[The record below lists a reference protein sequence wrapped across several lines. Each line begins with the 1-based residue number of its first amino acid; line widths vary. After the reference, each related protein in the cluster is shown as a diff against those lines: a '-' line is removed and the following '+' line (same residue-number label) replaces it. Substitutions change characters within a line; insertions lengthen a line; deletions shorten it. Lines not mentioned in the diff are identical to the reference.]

1 MSITSVPREAMPS
14 LRATASA
21 GDDSRLS
28 LPTATASAPDHSAK
42 ADPIERAISS
52 SSSSGTTPRTSYA
65 LKMRLRSRCGDTVTA
80 SY

>member
-1 MSITSVPREAMPS
+1 MSITSVPRDVMPS
-14 LRATASA
+14 LSAAASA

-28 LPTATASAPDHSAK
+28 LPTATASTPDHSAK
-42 ADPIERAISS
+42 ADPIDRASSS

-65 LKMRLRSRCGDTVTA
+65 LKMPVRSRCGDTVTA